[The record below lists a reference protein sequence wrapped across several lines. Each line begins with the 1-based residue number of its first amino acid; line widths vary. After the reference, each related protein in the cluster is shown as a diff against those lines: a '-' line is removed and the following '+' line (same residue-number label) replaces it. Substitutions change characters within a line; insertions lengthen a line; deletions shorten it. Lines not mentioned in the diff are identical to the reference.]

1 MALRFLE
8 IPQLSPGI
16 FKHILGI
23 RLMIRSDYFLD
34 VLLSHLI
41 LDSEEEKKKE
51 KKTKKGTKETDA
63 ATVKKHPVT
72 YMSDSGEGVNKQ
84 ISTCVI

>member
-23 RLMIRSDYFLD
+23 RLMIPSDYFLD

-41 LDSEEEKKKE
+41 LDSEEE